1 MRYFFRGLV
10 MVTILHTSQ
19 NGFAQEFGAIVQRGQ
34 DDLHS
39 AEQIVLPLLEE
50 IRTQGLG
57 ALLSQ
62 VARFDGF
69 APKDL
74 ADLVIT
80 QEECAKAYQN
90 LDSTTKDAL
99 HIAYDRITA
108 FHTKQKQKSWFDS
121 DEHGSILGQI
131 YTPIQRAGLYI
142 PGGKAAYPS
151 SVLMNAIPALV
162 AGVREIIVCTP
173 TPQGQAN
180 PLLLAALHI
189 CGIKEMY
196 RVGGASAIGVF
207 AYGLESSGKTLI
219 PKVDVISGPGN
230 VFVATAKKLV
240 FGKVGIDMIAGPS
253 EIAIIAD
260 SSANPAY
267 IARDLLSQAEHDE
280 MASSLL
286 FTTSQKLA
294 EEVASRIEELLPSL
308 PKSAI
313 ANASIQ
319 NRGGIVV
326 CKDIDEAITL
336 CNELAPEHLEL
347 MFDDAFAHLPA
358 IKNAGA
364 IFVGENTPEAIGD
377 YLAGPNHTLP
387 TGGSAKFFSPLSV
400 DTFMKKS
407 SLIAF
412 SQQGIDKLAEPCAH
426 LAELEGLYAHKL
438 SALVR
443 KS

>member
-1 MRYFFRGLV
+1 MIATLR
-10 MVTILHTSQ
+10 TSQ
-19 NGFAQEFGAIVQRGQ
+19 SGFTQAFQAILNRGQ
-34 DDLHS
+34 EDLQNAQS
-39 AEQIVLPLLEE
+39 IVLPLLNE
-50 IRTQGLG
+50 IRTQGLE
-57 ALLSQ
+57 ALLAQ

-69 APKDL
+69 APKNL

-80 QEECAKAYQN
+80 QEECKSAYEK
-90 LDSTTKDAL
+90 LDSKTKEAL
-99 HIAYDRITA
+99 HIAYDRIHA

-131 YTPIQRAGLYI
+131 YTPIDRAGLYI

-173 TPQGQAN
+173 TPQGYAN

-189 CGIKEMY
+189 CGITDIY

-207 AYGLESSGKTLI
+207 AYGLHEKGQQI
-219 PKVDVISGPGN
+219 MPKVDVISGPGN

-240 FGKVGIDMIAGPS
+240 FGQVGIDMIAGPS

-286 FTTSQKLA
+286 FTTSSDLAKQVANKLA
-294 EEVASRIEELLPSL
+294 ELLPSL

-313 ANASIQ
+313 ATASIQ
-319 NRGGIVV
+319 NRGAIII
-326 CKDIDEAITL
+326 CKDLQEAITL
-336 CNELAPEHLEL
+336 CNDLAPEHLEL
-347 MFDDAFAHLPA
+347 LFDNAFTYLPK
-358 IKNAGA
+358 IKHAGA
-364 IFVGENTPEAIGD
+364 IFLGANTPEAIGD

-412 SQQGIDKLAEPCAH
+412 SQQGINALAKPCAH
-426 LAELEGLYAHKL
+426 LAELEGLVAHKL
-438 SALVR
+438 SVLERVAPHASHQ
-443 KS
+443 K